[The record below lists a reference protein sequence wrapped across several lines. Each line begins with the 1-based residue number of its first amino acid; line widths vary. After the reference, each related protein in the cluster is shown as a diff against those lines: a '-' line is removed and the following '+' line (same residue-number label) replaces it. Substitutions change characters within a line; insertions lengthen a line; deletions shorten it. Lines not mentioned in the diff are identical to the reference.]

1 MLKLDLLKYRSSGLL
16 PDTGKGTYVLLLFLE
31 RDKEIVVGRRR
42 RSSSILF
49 RAGYYAYVGSAH
61 GPGGLRSRINR
72 HLMKDKKSVWHIDYL
87 RQEAVPV
94 EVWMNVHETKRE
106 KIWADALIVMEGS
119 HHVENF
125 GNTDDRKSRT
135 HLCYFNYQPSV
146 RAFRRLIAQIG
157 VTS

>member
-1 MLKLDLLKYRSSGLL
+1 MLKLDLLKYRRGNLL
-16 PDTGKGTYVLLLFLE
+16 PETGKGTYVLLLFLE
-31 RDKEIVVGRRR
+31 QDKEIVVGRR

-72 HLMKDKKSVWHIDYL
+72 HLIKDKKSVWHIDYL
-87 RQEAVPV
+87 RKEAVPV
-94 EVWMNVHETKRE
+94 EVWVNVHEKKRE

-119 HHVENF
+119 HPVENF

-135 HLCYFNYQPSV
+135 HLCYFNYCPSV
-146 RAFRRLIAQIG
+146 RALRRLVMQIG